1 VKRLFFLL
9 TAAGLV
15 TNFCTAKHNRVKME
29 VAFANRMAM
38 NGLWQEAYFRW
49 QKALAGGESAVL
61 HNNMAIALEYTGKYK
76 EAEQEYLTALKLA
89 PNNNFIKNNLK
100 KVRDILSGKIVEEPN
115 IRKEI
120 RKRGR
125 ENENEKEK

>member
-1 VKRLFFLL
+1 
-9 TAAGLV
+9 
-15 TNFCTAKHNRVKME
+15 ME
-29 VAFANRMAM
+29 VDFANRLAM
-38 NGLWQEAYFRW
+38 TGLWQEAYFRW
-49 QKALAGGESAVL
+49 QKSLAGGESAVL

-100 KVRDILSGKIVEEPN
+100 KVRDILSGKTVEEPN

-120 RKRGR
+120 RKKGR
-125 ENENEKEK
+125 ENENEK